1 MNFTSAQKCL
11 QTIQAGDDVEYIRS
25 ENRRKVNDLLN
36 CVPPCSED
44 VAEKMNLKVNVN
56 WGEAA
61 VLAWHARRQYNNAFL
76 KPARFFKIGLP
87 DAPPE
92 KKGDWERTMTKKAN
106 RPLKRSKTYIGLTQ
120 AKHAGVVAHGIGAQ
134 LWEKQDGW
142 LPKFVAV
149 ENLRVPT
156 DTKTDLSNLSWFAVR
171 TPYTPGELSA
181 KVFGEHKRKGWN
193 KKAIQEILSESADRN
208 YEDPEYNW
216 SDQPEKMAELYKQN
230 GHFYSGDAVPA
241 INLWHLYFEDQTD
254 GESKGWRL
262 RVLPDQEVKGLS
274 DKSVFLFN
282 DGDTSVGEDLSEIL
296 HIQFG
301 DLSAKPPFLYH
312 SVRSLGFLLMEPC
325 FFTNLMRCRLVQHVF
340 ENFNILFRTSDP
352 AGRARAQKVELFD
365 RAFIPDGVGIV
376 PQSERHQIDPNL
388 LNSAM
393 AQLRQLMQEASSSY
407 TQEIDSGQR
416 KEQTA
421 YETAVK
427 MNMVNAMLSGL
438 LFHAF
443 VQETFA
449 YREIGRRL
457 CLTDTKDKDAI
468 RFQEECLEYGIPPEL
483 LNVDEWDIEPEIPIG
498 AGNPV
503 VEQAQIKELMQA
515 RPLYNPVAQQEIL
528 HNFTSIITDD
538 PKTAERLV
546 PLDTGREIS
555 DAFTYAQ
562 LSFPVLMMGQPVSPR
577 PELNVTE
584 QIEVYIGMAAGVITR
599 ILKNGGNAVE
609 HEIVGLRM
617 VEAQIKQ
624 LLGQLAQDP
633 SARQKVKQYQ
643 DQIMKLFNEVKGF
656 EQRLQAKNKAE
667 GSPMM
672 DPKVQAKIAEM
683 MAVAE
688 TKNKIDVMEA
698 GRQQERDDLEFSLE
712 QGRRDAEVAAEIE
725 RENLKAQNAP
735 PPKTPSP
742 AKKK

>member
-1 MNFTSAQKCL
+1 MNFTSPEKCL
-11 QTIQAGDDVEYIRS
+11 QTIQAGDDIENIRS
-25 ENRRKVNDLLN
+25 QNRSKVNDLLN

-44 VAEKMNLKVNVN
+44 VATKMNLRVNVN

-61 VLAWHARRQYNNAFL
+61 VLAWHGRRQYNNAFL
-76 KPARFFKIGLP
+76 KPSRFFKIALP
-87 DAPPE
+87 EAPAE
-92 KKGDWERTMTKKAN
+92 KKGDWERFMTKKAN
-106 RPLKRSKTYIGLTQ
+106 RPLKRSKQFIGLIQ

-134 LWEKQDGW
+134 IWEKKDGW

-156 DTKTDLSNLSWFAVR
+156 DTRTDLSNLSWFAIRV
-171 TPYTPGELSA
+171 PYTPGELA
-181 KVFGEHKRKGWN
+181 DKVFGEHKQKGWN
-193 KKAIQEILSESADRN
+193 KPAIRKILDESKDRN
-208 YEDPEYNW
+208 YEDPQYNW
-216 SDQPEKMAELYKQN
+216 ADQPEKMAELYKQN

-254 GESKGWRL
+254 GENKGWRL
-262 RVLPDQEVKGLS
+262 RVLPDQEVKGLAE
-274 DKSVFLFN
+274 KTVFLFD
-282 DGDTSVGEDLSEIL
+282 DGDTSVADELSEIL

-352 AGRARAQKVELFD
+352 AGRARAQKIELFD
-365 RAFIPDGVGIV
+365 RSFIPDGVGIV

-388 LNSAM
+388 LNAAM

-407 TQEIDSGQR
+407 TQETDSGQR

-457 CLTDTKDKDAI
+457 CIAKTKDKDAI
-468 RFQEECLEYGIPPEL
+468 RFQKECLEYGIPPEFMD
-483 LNVDEWDIEPEIPIG
+483 VDQWDIEPEVPIG

-515 RPLYNPVAQQEIL
+515 RPLFNPVAQQEIL
-528 HNFTSIITDD
+528 HNFTSIVTDD

-584 QIEVYIGMAAGVITR
+584 QIEVYIGMSAGIITR

-624 LLGQLAQDP
+624 LLGRLAQDP
-633 SARQKVKQYQ
+633 SARQKVKQYE
-643 DQIMKLFNEVKGF
+643 DQITKLFNEVKGF
-656 EQRLQAKNKAE
+656 EQRLQEKMKAE
-667 GSPMM
+667 ENPQM

-688 TKNKIDVMEA
+688 TKNQIDVMKA
-698 GRQQERDDLEFSLE
+698 GREQERDDLEFSLE

-742 AKKK
+742 AKK

>member
-1 MNFTSAQKCL
+1 MNFTSPEKCL
-11 QTIQAGDDVEYIRS
+11 ETIQAGDDVELLRS
-25 ENRRKVNDLLN
+25 QNRTKVNDLLN

-44 VAEKMNLKVNVN
+44 VATKMNLKVNVN

-76 KPARFFKIGLP
+76 KPSRFFKVSLP
-87 DAPPE
+87 EAPNE
-92 KKGDWERTMTKKAN
+92 KKGDWERFITKKIN
-106 RPLKRSKTYIGLTQ
+106 RPLKRSKQFINLVQ
-120 AKHAGVVAHGIGAQ
+120 SKHAGVVAHGIGAQ
-134 LWEKQDGW
+134 IWEKRDGW
-142 LPKFVAV
+142 CPKFLAV

-156 DTKTDLSNLSWFAVR
+156 DTRTDMSNLSWFAVR
-171 TPYTPGELSA
+171 VPYTHGELSD
-181 KVFGEHKRKGWN
+181 KVFGENKRKGWN
-193 KKAIQEILSESADRN
+193 KTAIAKILDESKDRN
-208 YEDPEYNW
+208 YENPEYSW
-216 SDQPEKMAELYKQN
+216 SSQPEKMAELIKQN
-230 GHFYSGDAVPA
+230 GHFYSGDAVPV
-241 INLWHLYFEDQTD
+241 INLWHLYFEDQTE
-254 GESKGWRL
+254 GGNNEWRL

-274 DKSVFLFN
+274 DKKVFLFD
-282 DGDTSVGEDLSEIL
+282 DGNTSYADNLSEIL

-312 SVRSLGFLLMEPC
+312 SVRSLGFLIMEPC

-352 AGRARAQKVELFD
+352 AGRARAQKIELFD

-407 TQEIDSGQR
+407 TQEVDSGQR

-449 YREIGRRL
+449 YREIARRL
-457 CLTDTKDKDAI
+457 CLTNTKDKDAK
-468 RFQEECLEYGIPPEL
+468 RFQQSCLEYGIPPEFMD
-483 LNVDEWDIEPEIPIG
+483 VDDWDIEPEVPIG
-498 AGNPV
+498 SGNPV

-515 RPLYNPVAQQEIL
+515 RPLFNPVAQQEIL
-528 HNFTSIITDD
+528 HVFTATVTDD

-546 PLDTGREIS
+546 PLDDGREIS

-584 QIEVYIGMAAGVITR
+584 QIEVYIGMSAGVITR
-599 ILKNGGNAVE
+599 ILKNGGNAEE

-617 VEAQIKQ
+617 VESQIKK

-633 SARQKVKQYQ
+633 SARQKVKQYA

-656 EQRLQAKNKAE
+656 EQRLQAKKQAE
-667 GSPMM
+667 GGAQM
-672 DPKVQAKIAEM
+672 DPKIQAKIAEM

-688 TKNKIDVMEA
+688 TKNKINVMEA

-725 RENLKAQNAP
+725 RENLKAENA
-735 PPKTPSP
+735 PPKTP
-742 AKKK
+742 KTGEE